1 MYSWFNMN
9 ILILYS
15 FFNQRE
21 LMHHFSLELDKYD
34 IKADILCF
42 SNLRLEKV
50 SSIKWPKQI
59 EYYFTLLESLQTSWI
74 SRAFRKLLDRFF
86 LKKLISVY
94 DLVDFHAY
102 YPYYNN
108 LMRECIRA
116 HIKFDI
122 TLWGSDLMRATK
134 ERKESQRY
142 GFDNCYRIKLSDNLF
157 DTMKQSYG
165 NDYEEKCRIVYFGNN
180 DLAYIDNLA
189 DSESIEIMHTLCG
202 EIGSKKII
210 VLGYNG
216 IPSQNHEKMIEAL
229 QNLSPEEKV
238 SLHVVLPMTY
248 GAESEYFQKIEV
260 ILKLTNVSFTILNK
274 FLEKEQVAALRK
286 TADIVVNIQN
296 TDAIAASLQDHLYC
310 GNVCIFGEWLNYRVY
325 DDNNIFYIK
334 TSMDDIALHI
344 KDVLHNYPAYKDSCI
359 GNHNKIREL
368 FSWESNIQKQVAV
381 YAE

>member
-1 MYSWFNMN
+1 
-9 ILILYS
+9 
-15 FFNQRE
+15 
-21 LMHHFSLELDKYD
+21 MHHFSLELDKYD

-142 GFDNCYRIKLSDNLF
+142 GFDKDFGLLDVSVLESKQLVDAKDTVTRLSSMSKEMYDRTYQCLAENYKLVEILANKLLECETLS
-157 DTMKQSYG
+157 G
-165 NDYEEKCRIVYFGNN
+165 NE
-180 DLAYIDNLA
+180 
-189 DSESIEIMHTLCG
+189 IEQLL
-202 EIGSKKII
+202 K
-210 VLGYNG
+210 NA
-216 IPSQNHEKMIEAL
+216 QNEA
-229 QNLSPEEKV
+229 
-238 SLHVVLPMTY
+238 
-248 GAESEYFQKIEV
+248 
-260 ILKLTNVSFTILNK
+260 
-274 FLEKEQVAALRK
+274 
-286 TADIVVNIQN
+286 
-296 TDAIAASLQDHLYC
+296 
-310 GNVCIFGEWLNYRVY
+310 
-325 DDNNIFYIK
+325 
-334 TSMDDIALHI
+334 
-344 KDVLHNYPAYKDSCI
+344 
-359 GNHNKIREL
+359 
-368 FSWESNIQKQVAV
+368 
-381 YAE
+381 